1 MKAYVDPEVEVIAF
15 EAHDSLMLNALS
27 SPDDDDEY
35 DWGAL
40 L

>member
-15 EAHDSLMLNALS
+15 EAHDSLMLSVLS
-27 SPDDDDEY
+27 SPDDDGY